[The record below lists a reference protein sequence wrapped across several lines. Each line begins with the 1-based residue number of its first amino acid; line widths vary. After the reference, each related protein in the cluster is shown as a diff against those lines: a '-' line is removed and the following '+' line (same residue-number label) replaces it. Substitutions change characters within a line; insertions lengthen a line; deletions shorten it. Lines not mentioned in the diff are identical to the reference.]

1 MSTSD
6 ERKRELDKI
15 KEDSKRNLKR
25 VKEEEREANRVRL
38 FIVKQQ
44 IRDNF
49 KTIIEKPPQLG
60 GQHCGMPVNAVIVKS
75 EELEI
80 EIKIKHFRGN
90 HQNRELATLLME
102 LAMDEIIR

>member
-1 MSTSD
+1 MSTND
-6 ERKRELDKI
+6 ERKLELDKI
-15 KEDSKRNLKR
+15 KEESKRNLKR
-25 VKEEEREANRVRL
+25 IKEEEREANRVRV

-49 KTIIEKPPQLG
+49 KTTIEKPHQLG
-60 GQHCGMPVNAVIVKS
+60 GQHCGMPVNTVVVKS

-80 EIKIKHFRGN
+80 EIKIKHFRSN

-102 LAMDEIIR
+102 LAMDELIK